1 MTFTKTSGAFFD
13 LDGTLLAPPSLERR
27 FIFYLLDRHELG
39 PAQAAQ
45 WLAQFARAIGGG
57 DWRRAMEGNKAYL
70 ADLAES
76 LAEDWAASVKSV
88 ALPWLDEAA
97 RRLIWHAGQGHRI
110 FIVSGSLAPLVR
122 SVVRW
127 LPAQLEV
134 RATELE
140 SSGGHWTG
148 RVRGEH
154 VSFSAKASVVRGL
167 VARRGVNLADSFT
180 YGNSFS
186 DLAML
191 EATGHP
197 TAVNPSARLQR
208 LAVQRGWPVVWWH
221 ATGGE
226 KMPAGPPLVAASC
239 SEVQR

>member
-1 MTFTKTSGAFFD
+1 MNSASAAGAFFD

-27 FIFYLLDRHELG
+27 FFFYLLKRHELG
-39 PAQAAQ
+39 SAQAAQ

-57 DWRRAMEGNKAYL
+57 DWRRATESNKAYL
-70 ADLAES
+70 AGLTES
-76 LAEDWAASVKSV
+76 LAEDWTAWTDSAAS
-88 ALPWLDEAA
+88 PWLDEGFH
-97 RRLIWHAGQGHRI
+97 RLIWHAGQGHRI

-127 LPAQLEV
+127 LRAQAEV
-134 RATELE
+134 CGTELE

-148 RVRGEH
+148 RVLGQH
-154 VSFSAKASVVRGL
+154 VSLSTKASAVRRLIAQYGL
-167 VARRGVNLADSFT
+167 NLADSFA
-180 YGNSFS
+180 YGNCFS

-208 LAVQRGWPVVWWH
+208 VAVERGWPVVWWH

-226 KMPAGPPLVAASC
+226 KDAGAATTCGRLC
-239 SEVQR
+239 SEVQG

>member
-1 MTFTKTSGAFFD
+1 MTSAKISGAFFD

-27 FIFYLLDRHELG
+27 FIFYLFEHHELG
-39 PAQAAQ
+39 PTQAAQ

-70 ADLAES
+70 AGLAES
-76 LAEDWAASVKSV
+76 LAEDWAAWTESA
-88 ALPWLDEAA
+88 ALPSLDEGAH
-97 RRLIWHAGQGHRI
+97 RLIWHAGQSHRI

-127 LPAQLEV
+127 LPAQAEV
-134 RATELE
+134 CATELE

-148 RVRGEH
+148 RMRGEH
-154 VSFSAKASVVRGL
+154 VSFSAKASAVRRL
-167 VARRGVNLADSFT
+167 AARRGVNLADSFA

-208 LAVQRGWPVVWWH
+208 VAAQRGWPVVCWH
-221 ATGGE
+221 ATEGE
-226 KMPAGPPLVAASC
+226 KMTARPPLVAASC